1 MTDRTSGSDELA
13 MARRIEALTAECADL
28 RKQLVE
34 SEAALVAEQDAQY
47 TAYRQL
53 VELERVRAFDDI
65 ARGIE
70 HELYN
75 ALTPVES
82 FTELL
87 LMNPEQLA
95 DVTKARKYL
104 QTIQAA
110 AEDAKNTVPRLREF
124 YYSTNSI
131 DFEQHESM
139 SHMLSKALVDEAAGA
154 VDEPEE
160 EDEYGTDSL
169 SPREWDVLRLL
180 TDCLKNREMAVMLSV
195 SENTVKT
202 HIKAILS
209 KRSVGNRT
217 QAAAA
222 ALLDSQAFETAG

>member
-1 MTDRTSGSDELA
+1 MTDRTFGSDELA

-34 SEAALVAEQDAQY
+34 PEAALVAEQYAQY

-75 ALTPVES
+75 ALTPVEG

-131 DFEQHESM
+131 DFEQHESV
-139 SHMLSKALVDEAAGA
+139 SHMLSKPLVDKAQA
-154 VDEPEE
+154 PS
-160 EDEYGTDSL
+160 T
-169 SPREWDVLRLL
+169 SP
-180 TDCLKNREMAVMLSV
+180 
-195 SENTVKT
+195 
-202 HIKAILS
+202 
-209 KRSVGNRT
+209 KRKMSTARSRSHPANRT
-217 QAAAA
+217 CC
-222 ALLDSQAFETAG
+222 SC